1 MMNGV
6 SGLTTAN
13 SAKDAVYSS
22 ENQKQVIE
30 QVKAKGPATN
40 QQTKDLAEEAIK
52 EKAASDVKL
61 STATRD
67 TALRQLKEQLKN
79 TSLEISYN
87 DDVNRFS
94 IAVLDNNT
102 KEVIKE
108 IPSKEMIEILQ
119 RTKELIGMM
128 IDERR

>member
-1 MMNGV
+1 MNGV

>member
-40 QQTKDLAEEAIK
+40 QQTKELAEEAIK
-52 EKAASDVKL
+52 EKAASDEKL

>member
-1 MMNGV
+1 MNGV

-22 ENQKQVIE
+22 ENQKKVIE

-40 QQTKDLAEEAIK
+40 QQTKELAEEAIK
-52 EKAASDVKL
+52 EKAASDEKL

-94 IAVLDNNT
+94 VAVLDNNT

>member
-6 SGLTTAN
+6 SGLTTEN

-30 QVKAKGPATN
+30 QVKAKGPVTN

-52 EKAASDVKL
+52 EKAASDEKL

-94 IAVLDNNT
+94 VAVLDNNT

>member
-1 MMNGV
+1 MNGV

-94 IAVLDNNT
+94 VAVLDNNT

>member
-1 MMNGV
+1 MNGV

-22 ENQKQVIE
+22 ENQKKVIE

-40 QQTKDLAEEAIK
+40 QQTKELAEEAIK
-52 EKAASDVKL
+52 EKAASDEKL

>member
-1 MMNGV
+1 MNGV

-22 ENQKQVIE
+22 ENQKKVIE

-52 EKAASDVKL
+52 EKAASDEKL